1 MPLSSS
7 IINCFFWVDI
17 RTITGLVLDLITEND
32 EETPVVFCQ
41 LDTLTKKDEEVIW
54 MESAR

>member
-1 MPLSSS
+1 MYNVL
-7 IINCFFWVDI
+7 VDI
-17 RTITGLVLDLITEND
+17 RNITGLVLDLITEND

-41 LDTLTKKDEEVIW
+41 LDTLTKKDQEMIW